1 MFFSKYSASGN
12 DFLITYFFG
21 KGYKNCEG
29 TACESFCE
37 QDLIIDSIENDDSNK
52 IDFSKIA
59 PKICHRQN
67 GIGADGLIVIRP
79 NNDKIALEYIA
90 KFAQDSI
97 KNSTFKN
104 STQNTNQIESK
115 IEQNHAQ
122 IAISSDLEKLQNLAQ
137 NVDFIWEFYNSDG
150 SLAAMCG
157 NGSRAAVAFVKDF
170 GLFGEKMK
178 FLSGAG
184 IICASVFKDSI
195 VEIKLTPPKILKQKI
210 LEFNL
215 EWDLIDT
222 GVPHLVCAFSSAEQM
237 QNFSLENLRTLRSKY
252 NANVNIFYLDR
263 IESSA
268 KNIESDLQNSK
279 KIVKIATFERGVE
292 GITLA
297 CGTGICASFVF
308 LKSRNL
314 IKKEQDFCP
323 PSGEILSVRSE
334 NNELFFKGKV
344 QKIADFFYEI

>member
-21 KGYKNCEG
+21 KGYKNCES
-29 TACESFCE
+29 TVCDSLYE
-37 QDLIIDSIENDDSNK
+37 QDLIADSIENFNE

-79 NNDKIALEYIA
+79 NNDKTALKYIA
-90 KFAQDSI
+90 KFA
-97 KNSTFKN
+97 
-104 STQNTNQIESK
+104 QNTNQIESK

-210 LEFNL
+210 IEFNL

-237 QNFSLENLRTLRSKY
+237 QNFSLENLRILRSKY
-252 NANVNIFYLDR
+252 NANVNIFYLGR
-263 IESSA
+263 IESSS
-268 KNIESDLQNSK
+268 KNIESNLQNSE

-334 NNELFFKGKV
+334 NDELFFKGKV